1 VRNRLAWIA
10 GGLGVAGAAA
20 YRALRG
26 RRAVVPATE
35 PDPRAEEL
43 RRKLAESRDLVEERD
58 EFESAETP
66 VDRAEPSRDVDQR
79 RREVHKE
86 ARAAAEEMR
95 GGSVSEG

>member
-10 GGLGVAGAAA
+10 GGLGVAGAVA

-26 RRAVVPATE
+26 RRVPVPATE
-35 PDPRAEEL
+35 PDSRAEEL

-66 VDRAEPSRDVDQR
+66 VDRAEPSDVEQR
-79 RREVHKE
+79 RRQVHKQ
-86 ARAAAEEMR
+86 AHAAAEELR